1 MCPRYIHQCTRISC
15 LSFVP
20 SVYSAWAL
28 QFGHD
33 VAILVNGDI
42 IRYFIVMQHF
52 YSGGGSTIA
61 RSIEHAS
68 IWIPRTDSRFF
79 FYISGKY
86 WWVEIYNAISFK
98 WSISDRSVVFIYLF
112 VRVVHLFIQ
121 MKRSSRAD
129 RQNITFSMFFT
140 VSQNLQWHLHTWY

>member
-1 MCPRYIHQCTRISC
+1 MH
-15 LSFVP
+15 
-20 SVYSAWAL
+20 
-28 QFGHD
+28 QFGIPGQIHD
-33 VAILVNGDI
+33 
-42 IRYFIVMQHF
+42 
-52 YSGGGSTIA
+52 
-61 RSIEHAS
+61 
-68 IWIPRTDSRFF
+68 FF

-140 VSQNLQWHLHTWY
+140 VSQNLQWHLHMILNVISGDNWFLLAISINEFLYRILCRIRTKEILRSFLFLYSTGNGIKFNWK